1 MTVNLLTGLNF
12 AAAFGAA
19 LVGGVFFGFSSFI
32 MAGLGRLSPE
42 QGVAAMNSINVTV
55 INPGFMTAL
64 FGTGLLCLIV
74 GALSLGS
81 LGTLDGKLIL
91 AAALLYLVGCDGVT
105 MALNVPLNNAL
116 AAMTPGTPEAAAL
129 WTRYLGEWTLW
140 NSVRTAA
147 SFGSAILFVAAGVL
161 RIAA

>member
-1 MTVNLLTGLNF
+1 MPDNLVTGLSF
-12 AAAFGAA
+12 AAASGAA

-32 MAGLGRLSPE
+32 MAGLGRIPSE

-64 FGTGLLCLIV
+64 FGTGLLCLVV

-81 LGTLDGKLIL
+81 LGMLDGKLIL
-91 AAALLYLVGCDGVT
+91 AAALFYILGCDAVT
-105 MALNVPLNNAL
+105 MVFNVPLNNAL
-116 AAMTPGTPEAAAL
+116 TAATPGTPEAAAL
-129 WTRYLGEWTLW
+129 WTRYLSEWTMW

-147 SFGSAILFVAAGVL
+147 SFVSAILFVAAGAL
-161 RIAA
+161 RVAA